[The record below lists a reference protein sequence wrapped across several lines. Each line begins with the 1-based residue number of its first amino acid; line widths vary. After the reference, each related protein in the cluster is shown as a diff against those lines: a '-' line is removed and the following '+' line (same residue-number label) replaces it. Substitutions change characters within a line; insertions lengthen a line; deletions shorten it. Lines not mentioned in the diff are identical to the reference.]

1 MTQPLG
7 FLARRDALILI
18 ALLLLCFAFGAR
30 AQDASPSPTAPPSAT
45 PTAAPT
51 AVPLPDIVSASDSA
65 SEGLN
70 EIQSE
75 LSSNKT
81 LDNVTRE
88 LVATTQEIDAREL
101 ETRRILRPGV
111 PLETLGDFATRW
123 QTLADQLTAAGRQ
136 LTDRAAALDR
146 ELTRMSAS
154 RTTWKAT
161 LELAGKSN
169 APPEVVQR
177 INQVLQGIDTTE
189 EMLQKRR
196 AAVLS
201 LQTRVAE
208 QAQRA
213 NSALRSIKSAQS
225 AAVNRLWLQD
235 SPPIWSPEVR
245 TAAAQSLGR
254 EGQVSLGA
262 QAAQVRKY
270 LEREW
275 TKMIYVALLFIAF
288 VVVMLR
294 VKRQVAR
301 WTDKDRALDRTNRVL
316 QMPFST
322 ASLLTIISARVILHD
337 APRAVWLILA
347 TLALIPIVLLLRR
360 LIDRHLFPIVNALVV
375 FYFVAQL
382 RVLAAPIPVLS
393 RIILLLETVGGLIF
407 LIWFIRA
414 RRRSGPRTTSNK
426 TAHVAGS
433 IAVAGFGA
441 IIVADLLG
449 YVALANY
456 LSVAILASAYFAVA
470 LYAAARILEG
480 LVFFGLQTRP
490 LASLAIVQ
498 RQQSLLRSRIAR
510 LIGMAAIVTWVLL
523 SLSAFS
529 LREVVISRTTALLNT
544 KFGVGSVNFSLG
556 AIVAFIL
563 TIWITLLLSRCLRF
577 FLKEEVYARFHLA
590 RGPAYAVSTLV
601 HYVVL
606 LVGFYIA
613 IAALG
618 ADMTKFAILAG
629 AFGVGAGF
637 GLQNIFNN
645 FFSGLILLFER
656 PVQVG
661 DLIQVGDQTGVVR
674 RIGIRASIIALD
686 DKSQLIIPNGQLISE
701 KVTNRT
707 FSSLQKRMELTI
719 RTAYG
724 ENPEQVM
731 GLLVKTAAAHPNVT
745 QDPPPDAVLKQFGED
760 ALVFVLGFTTENVA
774 RFPFVQ
780 SDVAVAVNAALREA
794 GIEIPV
800 PQRIVHLEQN
810 DATKHSL
817 GQHRA
822 DAGGNLPSRGGENL
836 ADTPNSNPNPDDRS
850 QTDSS

>member
-1 MTQPLG
+1 
-7 FLARRDALILI
+7 
-18 ALLLLCFAFGAR
+18 
-30 AQDASPSPTAPPSAT
+30 
-45 PTAAPT
+45 
-51 AVPLPDIVSASDSA
+51 VPLPDIVSASDSA
-65 SEGLN
+65 LERLN
-70 EIQSE
+70 GIQSE
-75 LSSNKT
+75 LSSNKII
-81 LDNVTRE
+81 DNTTRE
-88 LVATTQEIDAREL
+88 LAATTKEIDAREL
-101 ETRRILRPGV
+101 ETRRIVRPGV
-111 PLETLGDFATRW
+111 PLVTLDEFETRW
-123 QTLADQLTAAGRQ
+123 QKLADQLTASSRE
-136 LTDRAAALDR
+136 LTDRATALESD
-146 ELTRMSAS
+146 LAQMSAT

-161 LELAGKSN
+161 VELAGKSN
-169 APPEVVQR
+169 APPEVMQR
-177 INQVLQGIDTTE
+177 INQVLQGIDASE
-189 EMLQKRR
+189 GMLQKRR
-196 AAVLS
+196 ASVLT

-208 QAQRA
+208 QTQRA
-213 NSALRSIKSAQS
+213 NSGLRSIRSAQS
-225 AAVNRLWLQD
+225 AAANRLWLQD

-254 EGQVSLGA
+254 DSQVSLGA
-262 QAAQVRKY
+262 QAALVRDY

-275 TKMIYVALLFIAF
+275 TKLVYIALLFIAF
-288 VVVMLR
+288 VLVMLR
-294 VKRQVAR
+294 VQRQVAR

-316 QMPFST
+316 QLPFST
-322 ASLLTIISARVILHD
+322 ASLLAIVAARLILYD
-337 APRAVWLILA
+337 APRGVWIILGM
-347 TLALIPIVLLLRR
+347 LALIPIVVVLRS
-360 LIDRHLFPIVNALVV
+360 LIDRHLFPLVNALVV
-375 FYFVAQL
+375 FYLTAQL
-382 RVLAAPIPVLS
+382 RILTAPIPALS
-393 RIILLLETVGGLIF
+393 RVILLLETVGGLIF
-407 LIWFIRA
+407 LIWFLRA

-426 TAHVAGS
+426 TARIASS

-441 IIVADLLG
+441 IIVTNSLG

-456 LSVAILASAYFAVA
+456 LSVGILSAAYFAVI

-480 LVFFGLQTRP
+480 LVLFALRTRP
-490 LASLAIVQ
+490 LASLGMVQ
-498 RQQSLLRSRIAR
+498 RHQTLLQRRITR
-510 LIGMAAIVTWVLL
+510 LIKVAAMVTWVLL
-523 SLSAFS
+523 SLGAFS
-529 LREVVISRTTALLNT
+529 LREAVISRTMTLFNSDI
-544 KFGVGSVNFSLG
+544 GVRWFRISLG
-556 AIVAFIL
+556 AVAACAL
-563 TIWITLLLSRCLRF
+563 TIWITLLLSRFLRF
-577 FLKEEVYARFHLA
+577 LLQEEIYHRFQLA

-606 LVGFYIA
+606 LVGFYVA

-661 DLIQVGDQTGVVR
+661 DLIQVGDQIGVVR

-724 ENPEQVM
+724 EDPEQVIK
-731 GLLVKTAAAHPNVT
+731 LLVTTAAAHPHVLKT
-745 QDPPPDAVLKQFGED
+745 TPPDAVLKQFSED

-774 RFPFVQ
+774 QFPFVQ

-817 GQHRA
+817 GQHRK
-822 DAGGNLPSRGGENL
+822 
-836 ADTPNSNPNPDDRS
+836 
-850 QTDSS
+850 

>member
-1 MTQPLG
+1 MTLTMT
-7 FLARRDALILI
+7 LSRRAALLLVG
-18 ALLLLCFAFGAR
+18 LLLLCSAFGAQ
-30 AQDASPSPTAPPSAT
+30 AQDASPSPTASLSPT
-45 PTAAPT
+45 PTPAPT
-51 AVPLPDIVSASDSA
+51 AVALPDIVSSSDST
-65 SEGLN
+65 SEGLKD
-70 EIQSE
+70 IRSE

-81 LDNVTRE
+81 VDNITHE
-88 LVATTQEIDAREL
+88 LAATTKEIDAREL

-123 QTLADQLTAAGRQ
+123 QTLADQLTAWSRQ
-136 LTDRAAALDR
+136 LTDRATTHDR
-146 ELTRMSAS
+146 ELTQMSAT

-169 APPEVVQR
+169 APPEVMQR
-177 INQVLQGIDTTE
+177 INQVLQGIDATE
-189 EMLQKRR
+189 EMLQNRR

-208 QAQRA
+208 QTQRV
-213 NSALRSIKSAQS
+213 NSGLRSIRSAQS

-245 TAAAQSLGR
+245 TTAAQSLGR
-254 EGQVSLGA
+254 DSQVSLGA
-262 QAAQVRKY
+262 QAALVRNY
-270 LEREW
+270 LAREW
-275 TKMIYVALLFIAF
+275 TKLIYVALLFIAF
-288 VVVMLR
+288 VFIMLR
-294 VKRQVAR
+294 VKRHVAR
-301 WTDKDRALDRTNRVL
+301 WTDKDRALDHTNRVL
-316 QMPFST
+316 QLPFST
-322 ASLLTIISARVILHD
+322 ASLLTLISARLILHD

-347 TLALIPIVLLLRR
+347 TLALIPIVVLLRR

-382 RVLAAPIPVLS
+382 RVLAASIPVLS

-407 LIWFIRA
+407 LIWYIHA

-426 TAHVAGS
+426 TARVAGS

-456 LSVAILASAYFAVA
+456 LSVAILTSAYFAVA

-480 LVFFGLQTRP
+480 LVFFGLQIRP
-490 LASLAIVQ
+490 LASLAVVQ
-498 RQQSLLRSRIAR
+498 RQRPLLRRRVAR
-510 LIGMAAIVTWVLL
+510 LIKLAAIVTWVLL
-523 SLSAFS
+523 ALSAFS
-529 LREVVISRTTALLNT
+529 LREAVISRTTALLNAE
-544 KFGVGSVNFSLG
+544 VAVRSVHFSLG
-556 AIVAFIL
+556 AVVAFIL
-563 TIWITLLLSRCLRF
+563 TIWITLLLSRFLRF
-577 FLKEEVYARFHLA
+577 VLKEEIYDRFHLA

-601 HYVVL
+601 HYGVL

-629 AFGVGAGF
+629 AFGVGIGF
-637 GLQNIFNN
+637 GLQNVFNN

-661 DLIQVGDQTGVVR
+661 DVIEVGGQTGIVR

-686 DKSQLIIPNGQLISE
+686 DKSQLIIPNGQLISD

-707 FSSLQKRMELTI
+707 FSSRQKRMELTI
-719 RTAYG
+719 RIAYG
-724 ENPEQVM
+724 SDPEQVIA
-731 GLLVKTAAAHPNVT
+731 LLLKTAAANPQLT
-745 QDPPPDAVLKQFGED
+745 KDPPPDAVLKQFGED
-760 ALVFVLGFTTENVA
+760 ALVFVLGFTTEEVSQS
-774 RFPFVQ
+774 PFVQ
-780 SDVAVAVNAALREA
+780 SDVAVAVNAALRAA
-794 GIEIPV
+794 GIEIAY

-810 DATKHSL
+810 DNPSKHSSDP
-817 GQHRA
+817 HRA
-822 DAGGNLPSRGGENL
+822 DAGGNLSPRGGENL
-836 ADTPNSNPNPDDRS
+836 ADTASASPSS
-850 QTDSS
+850 GDSLTN

>member
-1 MTQPLG
+1 MKLSLE
-7 FLARRDALILI
+7 FLARRAALLVGS
-18 ALLLLCFAFGAR
+18 LLLLCFAFGTQ
-30 AQDASPSPTAPPSAT
+30 AQNASPLPTVSPSPT

-70 EIQSE
+70 DIQSE

-81 LDNVTRE
+81 IDNITRE
-88 LVATTQEIDAREL
+88 LAATTKEIDAREL

-111 PLETLGDFATRW
+111 PLETLGDFGMGW
-123 QTLADQLTAAGRQ
+123 QKLPDQLTGWGRQ
-136 LTDRAAALDR
+136 LTDRATAHDR
-146 ELTRMSAS
+146 ELSQMSAT

-169 APPEVVQR
+169 APPEVMQR
-177 INQVLQGIDTTE
+177 INQVLQGIDATE
-189 EMLQKRR
+189 EMLQNRR
-196 AAVLS
+196 AGVLS

-208 QAQRA
+208 QTQRV
-213 NSALRSIKSAQS
+213 NSGLRSIRSAQS
-225 AAVNRLWLQD
+225 AAVNRLWSQD

-254 EGQVSLGA
+254 DSQVSFGV
-262 QAAQVRKY
+262 QAAQVRNY

-275 TKMIYVALLFIAF
+275 TRLIYVALLFIAF
-288 VVVMLR
+288 AFIMVR

-301 WTDKDRALDRTNRVL
+301 WTDKDRALDHTNRAL
-316 QMPFST
+316 QLPFST
-322 ASLLTIISARVILHD
+322 ASLLTIISARLILHY

-347 TLALIPIVLLLRR
+347 TLALIPIVVLLRH

-382 RVLAAPIPVLS
+382 RLLAASIPVLS
-393 RIILLLETVGGLIF
+393 RIILLLEMVGGLIF
-407 LIWFIRA
+407 LVWFIRA

-426 TAHVAGS
+426 TARVGAS
-433 IAVAGFGA
+433 IAVAGFGV

-456 LSVAILASAYFAVA
+456 LSVAILTAAYFAVA

-480 LVFFGLQTRP
+480 LVFFALQIRP
-490 LASLAIVQ
+490 IASLAVVQ
-498 RQQSLLRSRIAR
+498 RQRPLLRRRIAR
-510 LIGMAAIVTWVLL
+510 LIEMAAIVTWVLL
-523 SLSAFS
+523 ALSAFS
-529 LREVVISRTTALLNT
+529 FREAVVSRTIALLNAE
-544 KFGVGSVNFSLG
+544 VAVRSVHFSLG

-563 TIWITLLLSRCLRF
+563 TIWITLLLSRLLRF
-577 FLKEEVYARFHLA
+577 FLKEEIYDRFHLA

-601 HYVVL
+601 HYGVL
-606 LVGFYIA
+606 LLGFYIA

-629 AFGVGAGF
+629 AFGVGIGF
-637 GLQNIFNN
+637 GLQNVFNN

-661 DLIQVGDQTGVVR
+661 DVIEVGNQTGVVR

-707 FSSLQKRMELTI
+707 VSSLQKRMKLTI
-719 RTAYG
+719 RTAYR
-724 ENPEQVM
+724 ENPEQVIT
-731 GLLVKTAAAHPNVT
+731 LLIKTAAAHPHVLKT
-745 QDPPPDAVLKQFGED
+745 PPPDTVLKQFGED

-774 RFPFVQ
+774 QFPFVQ
-780 SDVAVAVNAALREA
+780 SDVAVAVNAALRKA
-794 GIEIPV
+794 GIDIPV

-810 DATKHSL
+810 DATRNSL
-817 GQHRA
+817 DPHRSA
-822 DAGGNLPSRGGENL
+822 SEGNLP
-836 ADTPNSNPNPDDRS
+836 
-850 QTDSS
+850 

>member
-1 MTQPLG
+1 
-7 FLARRDALILI
+7 
-18 ALLLLCFAFGAR
+18 
-30 AQDASPSPTAPPSAT
+30 
-45 PTAAPT
+45 
-51 AVPLPDIVSASDSA
+51 
-65 SEGLN
+65 
-70 EIQSE
+70 
-75 LSSNKT
+75 
-81 LDNVTRE
+81 LDE
-88 LVATTQEIDAREL
+88 FE
-101 ETRRILRPGV
+101 
-111 PLETLGDFATRW
+111 TRW
-123 QTLADQLTAAGRQ
+123 QKLADQLTASSRQ
-136 LTDRAAALDR
+136 LTDRATALESD
-146 ELTRMSAS
+146 LAQMSAT

-161 LELAGKSN
+161 VELAGKSN
-169 APPEVVQR
+169 APPEVMQR
-177 INQVLQGIDTTE
+177 INQVLQGIDASE

-196 AAVLS
+196 ASVLT

-208 QAQRA
+208 QMQRA
-213 NSALRSIKSAQS
+213 NSALRSIRSAQS
-225 AAVNRLWLQD
+225 AAVTRLWSQD

-254 EGQVSLGA
+254 DSQVSLGA
-262 QAAQVRKY
+262 QATLVRDY

-275 TKMIYVALLFIAF
+275 TKLVYIALLFIAF
-288 VVVMLR
+288 VIVMLR

-301 WTDKDRALDRTNRVL
+301 WTDKDRALDRTNRAL
-316 QMPFST
+316 QLPFST
-322 ASLLTIISARVILHD
+322 ASLLAIVAARLILYD
-337 APRAVWLILA
+337 APRGIWIMLGM
-347 TLALIPIVLLLRR
+347 LALIPIVVVLRI
-360 LIDRHLFPIVNALVV
+360 LIDRHLFPLVNALVV
-375 FYFVAQL
+375 FYLVAQL
-382 RVLAAPIPVLS
+382 RVLTASIPALS
-393 RIILLLETVGGLIF
+393 RVILLLETVGGLIF
-407 LIWFIRA
+407 LIWFVRS

-426 TAHVAGS
+426 TARIASS

-441 IIVADLLG
+441 IIVTNSLG

-456 LSVAILASAYFAVA
+456 LSVGILSAAYFAVI

-480 LVFFGLQTRP
+480 LVLFALRTRP
-490 LASLAIVQ
+490 LASLGMVQ
-498 RQQSLLRSRIAR
+498 RHQTLLHERTTR
-510 LIGMAAIVTWVLL
+510 LIKVAAIVTWVLL
-523 SLSAFS
+523 SLGAFS
-529 LREVVISRTTALLNT
+529 LRETVLSKTVVFLSTDI
-544 KFGVGSVNFSLG
+544 GVRWFRISLG
-556 AIVAFIL
+556 AVAACAL
-563 TIWITLLLSRCLRF
+563 TIWITLLLSRFLRF
-577 FLKEEVYARFHLA
+577 LLQEEVYHRFHLA

-661 DLIQVGDQTGVVR
+661 DLIQVGDQTGIVR

-686 DKSQLIIPNGQLISE
+686 DKSQLIIPNGQLISD

-719 RTAYG
+719 RTAYD
-724 ENPEQVM
+724 EDPDQVI

-745 QDPPPDAVLKQFGED
+745 QDPPPDAMLKQFGED
-760 ALVFVLGFTTENVA
+760 ALVFVLGFTTEDVA

-780 SDVAVAVNAALREA
+780 SDVAVAVNGALREA
-794 GIEIPV
+794 GIEVPV
-800 PQRIVHLEQN
+800 PQRIVQLEQN

-817 GQHRA
+817 GQHRT
-822 DAGGNLPSRGGENL
+822 DAGENL
-836 ADTPNSNPNPDDRS
+836 PTGGSESLSDTSKSSPNPGDRS

>member
-1 MTQPLG
+1 MTLPLE
-7 FLARRDALILI
+7 FLARRA
-18 ALLLLCFAFGAR
+18 ALLLVGLLLLNFVFGA
-30 AQDASPSPTAPPSAT
+30 QGQNASPSPTASPSST

-65 SEGLN
+65 SEGLKD
-70 EIQSE
+70 IQSE

-81 LDNVTRE
+81 VDNITRE
-88 LVATTQEIDAREL
+88 LAATTKEIDAREL

-123 QTLADQLTAAGRQ
+123 QKLADQLTGWSRQ
-136 LTDRAAALDR
+136 LTDRATAHDR
-146 ELTRMSAS
+146 ELTQMSAT

-161 LELAGKSN
+161 LELADKSN
-169 APPEVVQR
+169 APPEVIQR
-177 INQVLQGIDTTE
+177 INQVLQRIDTTE
-189 EMLQKRR
+189 EMLQNRR

-208 QAQRA
+208 QTQRV
-213 NSALRSIKSAQS
+213 NSGLRSIRSAQS
-225 AAVNRLWLQD
+225 AAVNRLWVQD

-245 TAAAQSLGR
+245 TAATQSLGR
-254 EGQVSLGA
+254 DSQVSLGA
-262 QAAQVRKY
+262 QAAQVRNY

-275 TKMIYVALLFIAF
+275 TKLIYVALLFIAF
-288 VVVMLR
+288 AFIMLR
-294 VKRQVAR
+294 VKRHVAR
-301 WTDKDRALDRTNRVL
+301 WTDKDRALDRANRVL
-316 QMPFST
+316 QLPFST
-322 ASLLTIISARVILHD
+322 ASLVTIISARLILHD
-337 APRAVWLILA
+337 APRGVWLILA
-347 TLALIPIVLLLRR
+347 TLALIPIVVLLRR

-382 RVLAAPIPVLS
+382 RALAASTPVLS
-393 RIILLLETVGGLIF
+393 RIMLLVEMLGGLIF

-426 TAHVAGS
+426 TARVAGS

-441 IIVADLLG
+441 IILADLLG

-456 LSVAILASAYFAVA
+456 LSVAILAAAYFAVA

-480 LVFFGLQTRP
+480 LVFFGLQIRP
-490 LASLAIVQ
+490 LASLAVVQ
-498 RQQSLLRSRIAR
+498 RQRPLLHRRIAG
-510 LIGMAAIVTWVLL
+510 LIEVAAIVTWVLL
-523 SLSAFS
+523 ALSAFS
-529 LREVVISRTTALLNT
+529 LREAVISRTIALLNA
-544 KFGVGSVNFSLG
+544 KVGVGSVHFSLG
-556 AIVAFIL
+556 AVVAFIL
-563 TIWITLLLSRCLRF
+563 TMWITLLLSRFLRF
-577 FLKEEVYARFHLA
+577 FLQEEVYDRFHLA

-724 ENPEQVM
+724 EDPEQVIA
-731 GLLVKTAAAHPNVT
+731 LLVKTAAAHPNVT
-745 QDPPPDAVLKQFGED
+745 KNPPPDAVLKQFGED
-760 ALVFVLGFTTENVA
+760 ALIFMLGFTTEEVA
-774 RFPFVQ
+774 RFAFVQ

-794 GIEIPV
+794 GIEVPV

-810 DATKHSL
+810 DATKNSL

-822 DAGGNLPSRGGENL
+822 DAGGNLPTGGSESL
-836 ADTPNSNPNPDDRS
+836 PGTANSSPNPGDN
-850 QTDSS
+850 